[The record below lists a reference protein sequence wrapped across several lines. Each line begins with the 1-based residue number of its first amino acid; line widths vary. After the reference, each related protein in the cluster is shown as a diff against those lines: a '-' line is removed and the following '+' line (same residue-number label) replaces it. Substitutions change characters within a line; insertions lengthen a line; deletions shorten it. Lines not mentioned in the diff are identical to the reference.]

1 MAIQHRAVGIS
12 GNQIVSAYLDALKML
27 ARRELSEA
35 QIRQRLERRQHD
47 RDAIDA
53 AVSRLREERA
63 IDDVRVAG
71 AMART
76 ETSVKRRG
84 KLRVRRQIEQAG
96 ILPATARQA
105 VDEVF
110 GALDEDALLDAAL
123 GKRLRGREQIADD
136 AELRR
141 LFRYLIGQGF
151 EPDRVMALL
160 KKRAPRS
167 G

>member
-1 MAIQHRAVGIS
+1 MNDASRA
-12 GNQIVSAYLDALKML
+12 AYLDGLKML

-35 QIRQRLERRQHD
+35 QIRQRLERREHD
-47 RDAIDA
+47 PDAIDA
-53 AVSRLREERA
+53 AISRLREERA
-63 IDDVRVAG
+63 IDDARVAG
-71 AMART
+71 VIART
-76 ETSVKRRG
+76 ETSIKRRG

-110 GALDEDALLDAAL
+110 GAMDEEALLDAAL
-123 GKRLRGREQIADD
+123 GKRLRGREKIADD
-136 AELRR
+136 AEFRR

-151 EPDRVMALL
+151 EPERVMALL
-160 KKRAPRS
+160 KKRSSRS